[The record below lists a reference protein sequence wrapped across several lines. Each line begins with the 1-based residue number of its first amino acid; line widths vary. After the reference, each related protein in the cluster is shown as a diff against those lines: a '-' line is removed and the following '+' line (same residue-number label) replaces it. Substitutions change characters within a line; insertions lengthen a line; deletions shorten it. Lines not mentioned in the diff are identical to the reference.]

1 MASMPTSAQTVKPRP
16 RDAEATKARILE
28 GASDEF
34 ADLGLAGARIDR
46 IAERADVNKRMI
58 YAYFGG
64 KERLFEAVVDRHLSV
79 VTEQVPFTAEDLSG
93 YAGALFD
100 AIAAN
105 RRALR
110 LVAWR
115 NFEHPHPTA
124 SELASYKEKL
134 RDIKRAQRAGT
145 IDKAPAAEDV
155 LALVMGMVTSWLL
168 AAPALTELAAGDPES
183 PARLRR
189 HRRALVE
196 AVRRS
201 FAPGPEA
208 D

>member
-1 MASMPTSAQTVKPRP
+1 MPTRADKVKPRR

-28 GASDEF
+28 GASDDF
-34 ADLGLAGARIDR
+34 AALGLAGARVDQ

-58 YAYFGG
+58 YAYFGD
-64 KERLFEAVVDRHLSV
+64 KERLFEAVVDAHLSV

-124 SELASYKEKL
+124 SELESYKDKL
-134 RDIKRAQRAGT
+134 KKIKAAQRSGT
-145 IDKAPAAEDV
+145 IDKTPAAEDV

-168 AAPALTELAAGDPES
+168 AAPALTALSAGDPDS
-183 PARLRR
+183 PVRLRR

-201 FAPGPEA
+201 FAPGDGEHP
-208 D
+208 